1 MYIAL
6 AGGVG
11 GAKLA
16 LGLSKALP
24 PEDLM
29 IVVNSGDDFD
39 HLGLR
44 ICPDLDTVMYTLAG
58 IANADTGWGLQGE
71 TWNFLS
77 TLDQLGG
84 ETWFRLGD
92 RDLATHIERTR
103 KLNAGEPLSAI
114 TTDFAARLGIRH
126 CITPVTDDDVRTVV
140 NTTEGALPFQEYF
153 VRRKCEPEV
162 TGFDFVGA
170 ANAEPAAPV
179 AAAFAS
185 GDVDGVILCPSNP
198 YVSIAPI
205 VAIPAVREFLSTA
218 GVPVIAV
225 SPIVGGRALKG
236 PATKMMHELG
246 VPASAYSV
254 ADHYR
259 GLVTGMVIDTLD
271 QEETDAIQSLG
282 ILVKATNTVMTTDED
297 KTNLACDMIEF
308 IRAQPARR

>member
-16 LGLSKALP
+16 LGLTKTLP
-24 PEDLM
+24 PEDLTV
-29 IVVNSGDDFD
+29 VVNSGDDFD

-58 IANADTGWGLQGE
+58 IANADIGWGLQGE

-77 TLDQLGG
+77 ALDQLGG

-103 KLNAGEPLSAI
+103 KLSAGEPLSAI
-114 TTDFAARLGIRH
+114 TADFAARLGIRH

-179 AAAFAS
+179 AAAFES

-282 ILVKATNTVMTTDED
+282 MQVRATNTVMTTDED
-297 KTNLACDMIEF
+297 KTNLARDMIEF
-308 IRAQPARR
+308 IHARPARR